1 MAISGTGTAPP
12 TTTPPKP
19 AATCSCCSDSL
30 ECFEKPRFFCGQ
42 LLTDVDL
49 EAAMNYV
56 AAKNRLH
63 NRYLFGAGVVCG
75 LAVRCDP
82 CDAGSV
88 VIESGYALDCNGN
101 DVIVCSDKPF
111 DVKGYLD
118 RRKKEKQTDCFSHR
132 TAGCSATETEYCLVI
147 SYEEKPGKPVN
158 ALVRDNGCKANTC
171 EPSRTLERFRVDLI
185 DKATAEKLNVRP
197 SVWSRMRECLEDEG
211 RKLAAHQRAIA
222 TAANEQQLQPVYERM
237 RTDLLAFAKGS
248 SLAHCDLIDK
258 ICDIDKDFRAA
269 PAPAPNVTPVVAP
282 APNVTPVAAPERF
295 EDRQPLGAPKKDVA
309 NRLSALYGRLLMDC
323 ICNALMVPC
332 GGCCEESD
340 YILLA
345 CLELKDNK
353 VTSICNTVRTQVVS
367 GPAIRYWMQPAFDV
381 IGKWF
386 ESVCCPGTTA
396 QDTVRDFGAFY
407 DRTASTGRTAQSF
420 ASGILREVET
430 MFTAP
435 RTTVIRSIDLVG
447 KPANEVTADLSKSNV
462 AFVTTNTTLEQAYR
476 RANLRDLPDE
486 IPAASRVELVVAP
499 DGTVATIRILGNAS

>member
-1 MAISGTGTAPP
+1 MATSGTGTTIPL
-12 TTTPPKP
+12 TPAKP
-19 AATCSCCSDSL
+19 AATCSCGGDSL

-101 DVIVCSDKPF
+101 DVIVCSEKSF

-118 RRKKEKQTDCFSHR
+118 RRKKEKQTDCFSQR
-132 TAGCSATETEYCLVI
+132 TAGCVTAQTEYCLVI

-185 DKATAEKLNVRP
+185 DKATAETLNVRP

-211 RKLAAHQRAIA
+211 RKLTAYQGEIA

-237 RTDLLAFAKGS
+237 RADLLAFAKRS
-248 SLAHCDLIDK
+248 SHCDLIDK
-258 ICDIDKDFRAA
+258 VCAIDKDFRTPPVSQ
-269 PAPAPNVTPVVAP
+269 PAVPNSVSAGWMYLNLNGQPVLR
-282 APNVTPVAAPERF
+282 E
-295 EDRQPLGAPKKDVA
+295 VA
-309 NRLSALYGRLLMDC
+309 NRLSALYSRLLMDC

-332 GGCCEESD
+332 GGCCEDSD
-340 YILLA
+340 YVLLA
-345 CLELKDNK
+345 CLEINDNK
-353 VTSICNTVRTQVVS
+353 VTSICNTVRTQVIS
-367 GPAIRYWMQPAFDV
+367 GPSIRYWMQPAFDV
-381 IGKWF
+381 IGRWF
-386 ESVCCPGTTA
+386 ESLCCPGSTA
-396 QDTVRDFGAFY
+396 QDTVRDFGAF
-407 DRTASTGRTAQSF
+407 DERIQSTGRTAQSF

-435 RTTVIRSIDLVG
+435 RSAAVLRSIDLVG
-447 KPANEVTADLSKSNV
+447 RPAGEVAAVLSKSN
-462 AFVTTNTTLEQAYR
+462 ATIVTTNTTLEQAYR

-486 IPAASRVELVVAP
+486 IPAASHVELVVAP
-499 DGTVATIRILGNAS
+499 DGTVATIRVLRNAVP

>member
-1 MAISGTGTAPP
+1 MATHEVYHGDGTGTTAPP
-12 TTTPPKP
+12 TTAPTKP

-56 AAKNRLH
+56 VAKNRLH

-101 DVIVCSDKPF
+101 DVIVCSEKPF

-118 RRKKEKQTDCFSHR
+118 RRKKEKQTDCFSQR
-132 TAGCSATETEYCLVI
+132 TAGCVTAQTEYCLVI

-158 ALVRDNGCKANTC
+158 ALVRDNGCKASSC

-185 DKATAEKLNVRP
+185 DKATAKTLNVRP

-211 RKLAAHQRAIA
+211 RKLTAYQGEIA
-222 TAANEQQLQPVYERM
+222 NAANEKQLQPVYERM
-237 RTDLLAFAKGS
+237 RADLLDFARRS
-248 SLAHCDLIDK
+248 SHCDVIDK
-258 ICDIDKDFRAA
+258 VCAIDVDYRAIPLSQ
-269 PAPAPNVTPVVAP
+269 PATPSGDVAGWFYL
-282 APNVTPVAAPERF
+282 NLNNGQPVLRE
-295 EDRQPLGAPKKDVA
+295 VA
-309 NRLSALYGRLLMDC
+309 NRLSALYSRLLIDC

-332 GGCCEESD
+332 GGCCEDSD

-345 CLELKDNK
+345 CLEIKDNK
-353 VTSICNTVRTQVVS
+353 VTSICNTVRTQVIS

-381 IGKWF
+381 IGRWF
-386 ESVCCPGTTA
+386 ESLCCPGTTA
-396 QDTVRDFGAFY
+396 QEAVRDFGAFY
-407 DRTASTGRTAQSF
+407 DRTTSTGRTAQSF

-435 RTTVIRSIDLVG
+435 RGANTIRSVDLVG
-447 KPANEVTADLSKSNV
+447 RPVNEVTAALSKSS
-462 AFVTTNTTLEQAYR
+462 ATIVTTNTTLEQAYR

-486 IPAASRVELVVAP
+486 IPAASHVELVVAP
-499 DGTVATIRILGNAS
+499 DGTVATIRILGNAVP

>member
-12 TTTPPKP
+12 TTTTPPKP

-88 VIESGYALDCNGN
+88 VIEPGYALDCNGN
-101 DVIVCSDKPF
+101 DVIVCADKPF

-118 RRKKEKQTDCFSHR
+118 RRKKEKQTDCFSQR
-132 TAGCSATETEYCLVI
+132 TAGCVTTQTEYCLVL

-185 DKATAEKLNVRP
+185 DKETAEKLNVRP
-197 SVWSRMRECLEDEG
+197 SVWSRMRECLQDEG
-211 RKLAAHQRAIA
+211 RKLTAYQGEIA
-222 TAANEQQLQPVYERM
+222 NAANEQQLRPVYERM
-237 RTDLLAFAKGS
+237 RTDLLAFAKRS

-258 ICDIDKDFRAA
+258 VCAIDKDFRVPVTSQ
-269 PAPAPNVTPVVAP
+269 PAVPNSTTAGWTDLSLDNQPVLR
-282 APNVTPVAAPERF
+282 E
-295 EDRQPLGAPKKDVA
+295 VA
-309 NRLSALYGRLLMDC
+309 NRLSALYARLLMDC

-332 GGCCEESD
+332 GGCCEDSD
-340 YILLA
+340 YVLLA
-345 CLELKDNK
+345 CLEIKDNK
-353 VTSICNTVRTQVVS
+353 VTSICNTVRTQVIS

-381 IGKWF
+381 IGQWF
-386 ESVCCPGTTA
+386 ESLCCPGATA

-407 DRTASTGRTAQSF
+407 DRTTTTGRTAQSF

-435 RTTVIRSIDLVG
+435 RSATIVRSIDLVG
-447 KPANEVTADLSKSNV
+447 RPANEVMTALLKSNV
-462 AFVTTNTTLEQAYR
+462 TVVTTNTTLEQAYR

-499 DGTVATIRILGNAS
+499 DGTVATIRILGNVVS